1 VIKPDDSSLTAEQYQ
16 TVHKSA
22 IDLLNKSDGWGRLP
36 TPVNDLMAAAKLQL
50 APISAF
56 DEGIIERYAR
66 KFGLAAK
73 TLVKSAIDKVLGI
86 LDVFGNIVHIDGS
99 VNKEKQNFLKLHET
113 GHNELPH
120 QRGLFRWVQDC
131 KRMLEPDISELF
143 EREAN
148 IFASIV
154 LFQDGNFTKMTADS
168 PFGIKVPLAAGR
180 KFGAS
185 AYASF
190 REYVRRNEKA
200 CAIIVLNAPTLCD
213 DHGFKADVRR
223 IDPSPEFVRRF
234 GGLVLPEAITP
245 DSVMARFIPAAG
257 RRMSRPDTLALED
270 RNKVVHEFVAEG
282 FCTPFNV
289 FILMHAKQ
297 TLNKTTIIMPA
308 GFKASA

>member
-1 VIKPDDSSLTAEQYQ
+1 MTKPDDSSLTPEEYR
-16 TVHKSA
+16 TVHKSVV
-22 IDLLNKSDGWGRLP
+22 DLLNKSNAWGRLP
-36 TPVNDLMAAAKLQL
+36 TPIDDLMAAAKLKI

-73 TLVKSAIDKVLGI
+73 ALVKSAIDKVLGI
-86 LDVFGNIVHIDGS
+86 LDVHGNIVHIDPS
-99 VNKEKQNFLKLHET
+99 VNKEKQNFLKLHEA

-131 KRMLEPDISELF
+131 KKMLEPDISELF

-148 IFASIV
+148 IFASIA
-154 LFQDGNFTKMTADS
+154 LFQDGQFAKMTADS
-168 PFGIKVPLAAGR
+168 PFGIKVPLSVGR

-200 CAIIVLNAPTLCD
+200 CAIVVLNAPTACD
-213 DHGFKADVRR
+213 IHGFTADVRR
-223 IDPSPEFVRRF
+223 IDPSPEYVRRF
-234 GGLVLPEAITP
+234 GGLSLPEAITP
-245 DSVMARFIPAAG
+245 SSMIAKFIPAPG
-257 RRMSRPDTLALED
+257 RKMSRPGTLSLED
-270 RNKVVHEFVAEG
+270 RNGNLHEFVAEG
-282 FCTPFNV
+282 FCTPYNV
-289 FILMHAKQ
+289 FILMHAKS

-308 GFKASA
+308 GFKAKI

>member
-1 VIKPDDSSLTAEQYQ
+1 MIKPDDSSLTAEQYT
-16 TVHKSA
+16 TVRNSV
-22 IDLLNKSDGWGRLP
+22 IDLLNKSDAWGRLP
-36 TPVNDLMAAAKLQL
+36 TPIDDVMAAAKLKL

-56 DEGIIERYAR
+56 DEGVIERYAR

-86 LDVFGNIVHIDGS
+86 LDVHGNIVHIDGS

-131 KRMLEPDISELF
+131 KKMLEPDISELF

-148 IFASIV
+148 IFASIA
-154 LFQDGNFTKMTADS
+154 LFQDGHFAKVTADS
-168 PFGIKVPLAAGR
+168 PFGIKVPLAVGR

-200 CAIIVLNAPTLCD
+200 CAIIVLNAPTPCNI
-213 DHGFKADVRR
+213 HGFKSDVRR

-234 GGLVLPEAITP
+234 GGLVLPETITP
-245 DSVMARFIPAAG
+245 DSVMAKFIPATG
-257 RRMSRPDTLALED
+257 KRMSRPNTLALED

-289 FILMHAKQ
+289 FILMHAKL